1 MSTKQKF
8 YLLLT
13 LIILLASSS
22 DAQRRGYRRTPFNVI
37 DGLSVTPKGGFN
49 VFFGDLVDQSRASY
63 SFGVLADREMSRY
76 LSARAQLMGGK
87 MQGEQ
92 LSKSLNVPYATFDNF
107 YMEFTVGGSYRPL
120 NHVLGY
126 FKERAVQP
134 YALLQAGLIYYDAT
148 EYWGPASF
156 STVGAQPGEIWR
168 QVTEI
173 APIVGAGGGFSYWI
187 SPNLSANFEFYGTL
201 AFSDRLDAHDVWYD
215 RWPDG
220 NERTTDPYDFY
231 YTLTAGV
238 SYTIQDSPF
247 RNDPRFNRRSYNKT
261 RKFFQPKSRSRSR
274 SARPSSHQRN
284 RFLFF

>member
-13 LIILLASSS
+13 LFILFASSS

-37 DGLSVTPKGGFN
+37 DGLSVTPKGGLN

-63 SFGVLADREMSRY
+63 SFGVLADREMSKY
-76 LSARAQLMGGK
+76 LSARAQLMGGS

-92 LSKSLNVPYATFDNF
+92 INPIMLTPYATFDNF
-107 YMEFTVGGSYRPL
+107 YLEFTLGGTYRPL
-120 NHVLGY
+120 NHILGY
-126 FKERAVQP
+126 FKERTLQP
-134 YALLQAGLIYYDAT
+134 YALLQLGLIYYDAT
-148 EYWGPASF
+148 EYWGPASGNVEG
-156 STVGAQPGEIWR
+156 TIWR
-168 QVTEI
+168 QATEI

-201 AFSDRLDAHDVWYD
+201 AFSDRLDVHDVWYD
-215 RWPDG
+215 HAG
-220 NERTTDPYDFY
+220 NENTTDPYDFY
-231 YTLTAGV
+231 YTVTAGV
-238 SYTIQDSPF
+238 SYLIQDSPF

-274 SARPSSHQRN
+274 STRPSSHQRN